1 MDAGA
6 LVSILLSLIMVMAIF
21 VPFGFMYFLDWIR
34 KTKGFSRVIVLEK
47 DGTYTV
53 KWMKLKSN
61 KKFNL
66 GGKERL
72 VDPKG
77 RFIGKLGNLF
87 VYLGDSVKPITVEST
102 EVKSEIDVDDVSNM
116 VTLAFQAGKQ
126 AGLKNTDRIQQIYML
141 TLATLVVA
149 GITLI
154 LMIVFQMQGQLRD
167 GINHILQALKTV
179 KAP

>member
-1 MDAGA
+1 MDVGT
-6 LVSILLSLIMVMAIF
+6 LVTILLYLVVVLGILA
-21 VPFGFMYFLDWIR
+21 PFGLVYLIDWIR

-66 GGKERL
+66 GGKERI

-87 VYLGDSVKPITVEST
+87 VYLGDSVKPVTVEST

-149 GITLI
+149 GITL
-154 LMIVFQMQGQLRD
+154 MIVFQMQGQLRD

>member
-1 MDAGA
+1 MDVGT
-6 LVSILLSLIMVMAIF
+6 LVTILLYLVVVLGILA
-21 VPFGFMYFLDWIR
+21 PFGLVYLVDWIR
-34 KTKGFSRVIVLEK
+34 KIKGFSRVIVLEK
-47 DGTYTV
+47 HGTYTV

-66 GGKERL
+66 GGKERI

-126 AGLKNTDRIQQIYML
+126 AGLKNTDKIQQIYML

-149 GITLI
+149 GITL
-154 LMIVFQMQGQLRD
+154 MIVFQMQGQLKD

>member
-1 MDAGA
+1 MDVGT
-6 LVSILLSLIMVMAIF
+6 LVTILLYLVVVLGILA
-21 VPFGFMYFLDWIR
+21 PFGLVYLIDWIR

-66 GGKERL
+66 GGKERI

-126 AGLKNTDRIQQIYML
+126 AGLKNTDKIQQIYML

-149 GITLI
+149 GITL
-154 LMIVFQMQGQLRD
+154 MIVFQMQGQLKD